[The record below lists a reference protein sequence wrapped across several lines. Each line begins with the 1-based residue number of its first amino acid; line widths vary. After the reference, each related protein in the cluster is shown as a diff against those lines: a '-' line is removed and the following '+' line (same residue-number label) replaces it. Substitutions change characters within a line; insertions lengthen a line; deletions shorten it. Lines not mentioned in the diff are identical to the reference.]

1 MALHNVGHF
10 LKKNPIL
17 SLYLSIPPYYEQNV
31 IGTNLRPTLEHCILF
46 CVSHVHLWL
55 EWFGLL
61 GPYGRLDLSKFSFV
75 NELVPFAPLPVEQF
89 AGNKSLLLH

>member
-1 MALHNVGHF
+1 MALHNVRHF

-61 GPYGRLDLSKFSFV
+61 GPYG
-75 NELVPFAPLPVEQF
+75 
-89 AGNKSLLLH
+89 

>member
-1 MALHNVGHF
+1 MALVVQMDLTIYKNIVALHNVRHF

-55 EWFGLL
+55 EWF
-61 GPYGRLDLSKFSFV
+61 
-75 NELVPFAPLPVEQF
+75 
-89 AGNKSLLLH
+89 